1 MNPEPRSCQSCQKQF
16 VIEPGD
22 FDFYRKINV
31 PPPTWCPDCRMRRRL
46 SFRNERK
53 VWMRPDAQT
62 GNQMFSGMPPRLTV
76 PVYTAEFWR
85 SDAWDPGEYAR
96 DYDFSRIFFEQF
108 RELWYSVPW
117 PGQSTLANINSE
129 YCDQAGYCKNS
140 YLCFNGDRLE
150 DSAYTLRCS
159 YLNNCFDMIE
169 SFHNEL
175 CYECIMIDDCYQTF
189 FSIDCEHCTNVWF
202 SRDLTACSNCFGCTN
217 LRNKQYCIWNEQY
230 TKEEYAVKLAELTG
244 SWAARQAVEKKVKA
258 LWAQYPVKNLH
269 GLQNYNSYGEHLHNT
284 KNVRHSYSVQDAENV
299 KYSQWMAI
307 GPVKD
312 SYDYSVWGHAASLI
326 YESLTCGEQVNG
338 LKFCFDCW
346 PSCRDLEYSIFCRG
360 SSNLFGCVGLKKK
373 QFCIFNEQYSEEDYW
388 KLRERIVAQMDQM
401 KYTDKLGRTYG
412 YGEFFPPELS
422 PFAYNE
428 TVLQDLFPL
437 TEEQAGVAGYI
448 WGETDPKEYII
459 TMPAADLPDKIADT
473 SDDVLKQIIGCLDC
487 KRAYRIIRPELDF
500 LRRMNISVP
509 RYCLECRTQQRM
521 AKLNLPQYREQS
533 CMCGLPDKA
542 YTNTIKHFHDSELC
556 PNVFQTSYPEDSSDI
571 IYCEQCYNA
580 EVV

>member
-1 MNPEPRSCQSCQKQF
+1 MNPETRSCQNCKQQF
-16 VIEPGD
+16 VIDAAD
-22 FDFYRKINV
+22 FDFYAKISV

-53 VWMRPDAQT
+53 VWMRPDSQT
-62 GNQMFSGMPPRLTV
+62 GNNMFSGMPPRLAM

-85 SDAWDPGEYAR
+85 SDAWDPGDYAR
-96 DYDFSRIFFEQF
+96 DYDFSRPFFEQF
-108 RELWYSVPW
+108 KELWYSVPW

-140 YLCFNGDRLE
+140 YLCFNADKLE
-150 DSAYTLRCS
+150 DCAYTLRCS

-175 CYECIMIDDCYQTF
+175 CYESIMIDDCYQTF
-189 FSIDCEHCTNVWF
+189 FSMDCEHCTNVWF

-230 TKEEYAVKLAELTG
+230 TKEDYLQKLAELTG
-244 SWAARQAVEKKVKA
+244 SWKAREEAEKKVRE
-258 LWAQYPVKNLH
+258 LWLRYPVKNLH

-284 KNVRHSYSVQDAENV
+284 KGARHSYSVQDSENV
-299 KYSQWMAI
+299 KYSQWIAI

-312 SYDYSVWGHAASLI
+312 SYDYSVWGNAASLV
-326 YESLTCGEQVNG
+326 YESLTCGEQING

-346 PSCRDLEYSIFCRG
+346 PSCRDLEYSVFCRG

-373 QFCIFNEQYSEEDYW
+373 QFCIFNKQYSEEDYW
-388 KLRERIVAQMDQM
+388 KLRERIIAQMAQM
-401 KYTDKLGRTYG
+401 PYLDKAGRTYG
-412 YGEFFPPELS
+412 YGEFFPPEFS

-428 TVLQDLFPL
+428 TMLQDLFPL
-437 TEEQAGVAGYI
+437 SKEQAEIAGYI
-448 WGETDPKEYII
+448 WSETDPKEYII
-459 TMPAADLPDKIADT
+459 TMPATDLSDKIADT

-487 KRAYRIIRPELDF
+487 RRAYRIIRPELDF
-500 LRRMNISVP
+500 LRRMNIPIP
-509 RYCLECRTQQRM
+509 RYCLECRTRRRM
-521 AKLNLPQYREQS
+521 DKLNLPQYREQA
-533 CMCGLPDKA
+533 CMCGMPGKA
-542 YTNTIKHFHDSELC
+542 YANTTPHFHEAGPC
-556 PNVFQTSYPEDSSDI
+556 PNVFQTSYPENSPEI
-571 IYCEQCYNA
+571 VYCEQCYQA